1 MQHRRI
7 PVDGLK
13 KGQSRQTRLAL
24 TARPRLHLTKG
35 RGVGPDPQNLSYE
48 VSKSELF
55 STNPRFHKMGQVHKY
70 IHKTVC

>member
-35 RGVGPDPQNLSYE
+35 RGVGPDR
-48 VSKSELF
+48 SE
-55 STNPRFHKMGQVHKY
+55 SANPGRQGRAHR
-70 IHKTVC
+70 TLTD